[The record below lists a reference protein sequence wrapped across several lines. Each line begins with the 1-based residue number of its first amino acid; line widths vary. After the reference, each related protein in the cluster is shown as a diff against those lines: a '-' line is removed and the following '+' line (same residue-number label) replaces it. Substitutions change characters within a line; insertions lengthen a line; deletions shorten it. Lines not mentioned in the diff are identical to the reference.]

1 MKHVFLDTNVILD
14 FITKREPHT
23 IYAKPIFELANNN
36 ELMIYTSA
44 VSLSNCFYILERSYK
59 KERSEIKKVFK
70 KLLQILHVTNLSE
83 GNVLEALNS
92 NFEDFEDA
100 LQNYS
105 AINISDL
112 SIIITRDKSD
122 FVSSELLI
130 VTPEEFLSNLRK
142 E

>member
-1 MKHVFLDTNVILD
+1 M
-14 FITKREPHT
+14 
-23 IYAKPIFELANNN
+23 
-36 ELMIYTSA
+36 
-44 VSLSNCFYILERSYK
+44 
-59 KERSEIKKVFK
+59 
-70 KLLQILHVTNLSE
+70 QILHVTNLSE